1 MDFKD
6 FITATVVTYNS
17 GKKAE
22 KICNQL
28 LKYTNKYPFKLY
40 VVDNN
45 STDNTV
51 ELLNLVKGIS
61 LVKNSEN
68 KGFAKGHNT
77 VFENVGKYH
86 FVINP
91 DIEISSDILCEI
103 ADFMENNP
111 HIAMLNPAILNPD
124 GSIQQ
129 LPKKRPTF
137 KRLFLGRLFPA
148 VRQEYTSISGE
159 NDTVFE
165 TDFCS
170 GCFFCIRGEIFKYLG
185 GFDENFFMYM
195 EDADLSKRVK
205 KLGRIV
211 YYPAVSVT
219 HLWERGSAKSF
230 KYLLIHFMSYFKY
243 LLKWRKEKEK

>member
-28 LKYTNKYPFKLY
+28 LKYTKKYPFKLY

-51 ELLNLVKGIS
+51 ELLNHVKGIS
-61 LVKNSEN
+61 VIKNSEN
-68 KGFAKGHNT
+68 KGFATGHNT

-91 DIEISSDILCEI
+91 DIEISRDILSEI

-111 HIAMLNPAILNPD
+111 HIAMLNPTILNPD

-137 KRLFLGRLFPA
+137 KRLFLGRIFPA
-148 VRQEYTSISGE
+148 VRREYTSISGE

-195 EDADLSKRVK
+195 EDADLTLRAKNYGKTVVASQFS
-205 KLGRIV
+205 I
-211 YYPAVSVT
+211 T
-219 HLWERGSAKSF
+219 HQWERQSAKSLKLF
-230 KYLLIHFMSYFKY
+230 LIH
-243 LLKWRKEKEK
+243 LKSSIKFLVKWGKEK